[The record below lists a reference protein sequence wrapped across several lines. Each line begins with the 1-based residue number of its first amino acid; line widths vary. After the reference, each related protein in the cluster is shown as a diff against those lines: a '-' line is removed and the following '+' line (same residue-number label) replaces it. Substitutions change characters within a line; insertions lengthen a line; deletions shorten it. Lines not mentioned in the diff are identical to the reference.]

1 MAGLPRGQKD
11 PSAML
16 EDYDVYVRGNLE
28 SAGLGLRGGVV
39 FFSEAVRSFR
49 MSRRQGA
56 GSRGQRPLKCSLG
69 ADSEPC
75 GFGGLKHDT
84 LG

>member
-1 MAGLPRGQKD
+1 MGMAGLPRGQKD

-28 SAGLGLRGGVV
+28 STGLGLRGGVF

-49 MSRRQGA
+49 IRE
-56 GSRGQRPLKCSLG
+56 QRPLKHQVFLG
-69 ADSEPC
+69 G
-75 GFGGLKHDT
+75 GFRAVQLWRAAAR
-84 LG
+84 